1 MVSGRWRCTAAAD
14 VAATTTTATANM
26 TATATTTSSAAYTA
40 TASATSAN
48 MRHGAATR
56 RMTGRRSRWAT
67 RESAAGS

>member
-14 VAATTTTATANM
+14 VAATTTATANM
-26 TATATTTSSAAYTA
+26 TATATTSAAYTA